1 MTRLEPNK
9 TKPDLI
15 ASHVEWQPDVDEP
28 QAGLVV
34 TDGMAPVVV
43 GWVAPSDP
51 EWPVP
56 VEARLRAIFQWLF
69 HWNIVGS
76 IPAHLGPITKTCC
89 LLT

>member
-1 MTRLEPNK
+1 MTRLETNK

-15 ASHVEWQPDVDEP
+15 PSHVKWQPDVDEP

-43 GWVAPSDP
+43 GWVTPSDP

-56 VEARLRAIFQWLF
+56 VEARLGAIFQKAE
-69 HWNIVGS
+69 I
-76 IPAHLGPITKTCC
+76 
-89 LLT
+89 